1 LTHDSAHHWGDQD
14 FAPGR
19 SHRDVFRE
27 VDPGRCHVPGRT
39 LIPASHCGASV
50 NSQLAHK
57 ERIMQTV
64 KLNNGVEI
72 PILGFGVFQIIDPN
86 ECERNVIDAI
96 QTGYSHIDT
105 AASYQNEEAVGR
117 GIQQSGVA
125 REKLFITTK
134 LWIQSNGYEGTLK
147 ALENSLKRLQ
157 LDYIDL
163 YLIHQP
169 LGDVYGEWRA
179 MEDLYQQGKVRA
191 IGVSNFYPDRI
202 MDLMIHNKITP
213 AVNQIE
219 VNPFQQQIETQK
231 FLLDNSVQVE
241 AWAPFA
247 EGRNN
252 IFQNE
257 FLLSIAAK
265 YQKSV
270 AQVILRWLVQRGII
284 ALAKSTHKE
293 RMLENI
299 SVFDFELSAE
309 DMAAMTTLDTKTSSF
324 FDHRDPDKVK
334 WLGNRKL
341 DV

>member
-1 LTHDSAHHWGDQD
+1 
-14 FAPGR
+14 
-19 SHRDVFRE
+19 
-27 VDPGRCHVPGRT
+27 
-39 LIPASHCGASV
+39 
-50 NSQLAHK
+50 
-57 ERIMQTV
+57 MQTV

-72 PILGFGVFQIIDPN
+72 PILGYGVFQITDCT
-86 ECERNVIDAI
+86 ECENCVVDAI
-96 QTGYSHIDT
+96 HSGYYHIDT
-105 AASYQNEEAVGR
+105 AASYRNEEAVGL
-117 GIQQSGVA
+117 GIKQSGIA

-134 LWIQSNGYEGTLK
+134 LWIQRNGYEGTK
-147 ALENSLKRLQ
+147 RAFENSLKRLQ

-169 LGDVYGEWRA
+169 FGDVYGEWRA
-179 MEDLYQQGKVRA
+179 MEELYQQGKVRA
-191 IGVSNFYPDRI
+191 IGVSNFPPDRI
-202 MDLMIHNKITP
+202 MDLMIHNNITP

-219 VNPFQQQIETQK
+219 VNPFQQQIDTQK

-257 FLLSIAAK
+257 PLLSIASK
-265 YQKSV
+265 HHKSV

-284 ALAKSTHKE
+284 VLAKTTSKD
-293 RMLENI
+293 RMIENI
-299 SVFDFELSAE
+299 NVFDFELSAE
-309 DMAAMTTLDTKTSSF
+309 DMAMVTTIDTKTSSF
-324 FDHRDPDKVK
+324 FDHRNPEMVK

>member
-1 LTHDSAHHWGDQD
+1 
-14 FAPGR
+14 
-19 SHRDVFRE
+19 
-27 VDPGRCHVPGRT
+27 
-39 LIPASHCGASV
+39 
-50 NSQLAHK
+50 
-57 ERIMQTV
+57 MQTV

-72 PILGFGVFQIIDPN
+72 PILGFGVFQIADAA
-86 ECERNVIDAI
+86 ECERSVVDAI
-96 QTGYSHIDT
+96 QVGYSHIDT

-117 GIQQSGVA
+117 GIKQTGVA

-147 ALENSLKRLQ
+147 AFERSLKRLQ

-169 LGDVYGEWRA
+169 FGDVYGEWRA
-179 MEDLYQQGKVRA
+179 MEELYQQGKVRA
-191 IGVSNFYPDRI
+191 IGVSNFLPDRI

-219 VNPFQQQIETQK
+219 VNPFQQQIDTQK
-231 FLLDNSVQVE
+231 FLQDSSVQVE

-247 EGRNN
+247 EGKNN

-257 FLLSIAAK
+257 TLLSIAAK
-265 YQKSV
+265 HKKSV
-270 AQVILRWLVQRGII
+270 AQVILRWVVQRGII
-284 ALAKSTHKE
+284 ALAKSTRKE
-293 RMLENI
+293 RMIENI

-309 DMAAMTTLDTKTSSF
+309 DVAVITTLDTKTSSF
-324 FDHRDPDKVK
+324 FDHRNPEMVK